1 MNWIRNNFIHK
12 KIQHTII
19 SQNYKSFATRKFF
32 WLLAGRILPVLIL
45 FLIAIIYSRKL
56 DYNNYGKFQ
65 SVWMYTN
72 IVNVTISFGLPAV
85 ILSTNLNFFFSF
97 IKSNR
102 KKLSLFYSL
111 LSVLVLS
118 VFFLF
123 AKNFSSSLKFLL
135 IGFIIIQNI
144 VTISETLLIKSHGEI
159 ISFVINFIYSL
170 LFFAWHIYILGSG
183 YSLYNLITGIIVISI
198 IKLIA
203 IILIPKRREDY
214 ENNYDEKN
222 FLNHWKYL
230 GMNELLGVISK
241 WIDKAFLLYL
251 LTSTDFA
258 IFFNGSF
265 EIPLFGLLISVMGSF
280 LSIEIS
286 GNILNPGKIK
296 KLFRESFYALSAI
309 VFPLFFFLLFFRQPL
324 FSFLFNDKYNAS
336 LPIFLISIFILPLRI
351 NNYSVILQCFSEG
364 KKILVG
370 SVIDISISIIL
381 MLILY
386 PVMGSRGIALAVV
399 IATYCQVFFYLWY
412 SSKVLNIRFL
422 QILPFRKLCIRLL
435 LYFAIYFVLYYILS
449 IVGLKIKILASV
461 LFTGLIVLSGLI
473 KYFKTFFKKDDV

>member
-1 MNWIRNNFIHK
+1 
-12 KIQHTII
+12 
-19 SQNYKSFATRKFF
+19 
-32 WLLAGRILPVLIL
+32 
-45 FLIAIIYSRKL
+45 
-56 DYNNYGKFQ
+56 
-65 SVWMYTN
+65 MYTN
-72 IVNVTISFGLPAV
+72 IINVTISFGLSSV

-97 IKSNR
+97 IKSNK

-111 LSVLVLS
+111 LSVLVLL

-135 IGFIIIQNI
+135 ISFIIIRNI
-144 VTISETLLIKSHGEI
+144 VTISETLLIKRHGEK
-159 ISFVINFIYSL
+159 ISFAINFIYSL
-170 LFFAWHIYILGSG
+170 LFFGWHIYILGSG

-198 IKLIA
+198 LKGIA
-203 IILIPKRREDY
+203 IILIRKGKEDY
-214 ENNYDEKN
+214 EKNYDEKN

-230 GMNELLGVISK
+230 GINELLGVVSK
-241 WIDKAFLLYL
+241 WIDKVFLLYL

-265 EIPLFGLLISVMGSF
+265 EIPIFGLLIGVMGSF

-296 KLFRESFYALSAI
+296 KLFEESFYALSAI

-351 NNYSVILQCFSEG
+351 NNYSVILQCFSQG
-364 KKILVG
+364 KKVLSG

-386 PVMGSRGIALAVV
+386 PLIGTRGIALAVV
-399 IATYCQVFFYLWY
+399 IATYCQVFFYLWH
-412 SSKVLNIRFL
+412 SAKVLNIPFL
-422 QILPFRKLCIRLL
+422 QILPLKKLSIRLFI
-435 LYFAIYFVLYYILS
+435 YFAVYFVLFYMLS
-449 IVGLKIKILASV
+449 TVGLPMKILAATV
-461 LFTGLIVLSGLI
+461 FTGLIVMTGLV
-473 KYFKTFFKKDDV
+473 KYFETFFKKTYV